1 MSQGAVG
8 RINPSDVSKGLLGN
22 PALAGRI
29 SIVMNML
36 THTAH
41 LKGRNV
47 RGHLRSPLGYR
58 TVLVMTLST
67 MRFKIPNEFTS
78 TKQYGL
84 ALLFGKALIVGSKF
98 THSLKGAYQLPDK
111 RR

>member
-8 RINPSDVSKGLLGN
+8 RIHPGFVSIGLFGN
-22 PALAGRI
+22 PAFAGRI
-29 SIVMNML
+29 SMVTNMP

-41 LKGRNV
+41 LKDRNV
-47 RGHLRSPLGYR
+47 RGHLRSSFFYR
-58 TVLVMTLST
+58 VVLVMTFLT

-78 TKQYGL
+78 TKQYGF
-84 ALLFGKALIVGSKF
+84 ALLFGKALIVGSIF
-98 THSLKGAYQLPDK
+98 THSLKGAYELSDE